1 MSKLAVGL
9 LSARSIRDSEA
20 RLMPESSASVSSDQ
34 FFSSLR
40 SARRRASRCYVE
52 LMSI

>member
-9 LSARSIRDSEA
+9 VSARSIRDSEA

-34 FFSSLR
+34 FFP
-40 SARRRASRCYVE
+40 ASGLQDAGQAVV
-52 LMSI
+52 LLN